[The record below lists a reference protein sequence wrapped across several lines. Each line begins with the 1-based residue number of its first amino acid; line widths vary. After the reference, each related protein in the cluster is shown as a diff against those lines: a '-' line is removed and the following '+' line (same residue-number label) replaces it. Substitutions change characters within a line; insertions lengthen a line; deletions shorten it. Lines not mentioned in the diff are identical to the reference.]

1 MWRSKQIKQIYQKR
15 SIDYRYYGFAVLV
28 LCIIGFLG
36 ALSLRETFSGDQALF
51 LIYSQEIEKGAILYR
66 DIWDIKQPAIFIFYL
81 IAGKL
86 FGFNEVGIHLFE
98 ILYWFSLALIMI
110 FGLRNYFTKPLFAVL
125 TPLFTIGIYYSVS
138 GSWHLT
144 QVESL
149 VCFPLFMTLWFCQKF
164 LENPNK
170 KSLVFLSGICG
181 GIVVLFKL
189 LFIIILFFF
198 WFFFLIYCYS
208 LLFRTDKKQRLVING
223 LITLGF
229 LTPIVLV
236 IFYFANNDSL
246 SILWYSTFVYPYGAA
261 FSVTEGD
268 RSQVFKDGIV
278 WFFKFYFPIIALT
291 IIFLLLKIKSL
302 FTGWLKEK
310 RFDLNPQS
318 FLFLGLIIW
327 TFSGFAVILIQPFS
341 WWEYHYSLLML
352 PLGILAV
359 KGLEELFE
367 KLKNKSS
374 FIWKTSTVVIIM
386 LLFIP
391 TARRLAHKTTQYS
404 QVTTVKIGQKELRIT
419 GSNIENYNLITAE
432 TKFLTA
438 ENQRSRIFVISDPLY
453 YYLSNST
460 PAISSNGWMP
470 NLFTDV
476 EWRKLNYEMQA
487 QKPEYV
493 FVEKSLIQLIQG
505 KNPEFLNTLYNNYT
519 IYSTSDKGLFF
530 KLNEL

>member
-1 MWRSKQIKQIYQKR
+1 M
-15 SIDYRYYGFAVLV
+15 FLV
-28 LCIIGFLG
+28 
-36 ALSLRETFSGDQALF
+36 
-51 LIYSQEIEKGAILYR
+51 YSREIEKGAILYR

-81 IAGKL
+81 IAGKF

-98 ILYWFSLALIMI
+98 LIYWLCPALIMI
-110 FGLRNYFTKPLFAVL
+110 FGLRNYFNKPVFAVL

-138 GSWHLT
+138 GSWHFT
-144 QVESL
+144 QTEGL

-198 WFFFLIYCYS
+198 WICFLAYCYF
-208 LLFRTDKKQRLVING
+208 LFFRTDKKQRLIING
-223 LITLGF
+223 LIALGF

-236 IFYFANNDSL
+236 ILYFANNDSL
-246 SILWYSTFVYPYGAA
+246 SILFYTTFVYPYSAA

-278 WFFKFYFPIIALT
+278 WFFKSYFPVIALT
-291 IIFLLLKIKSL
+291 IIFLLLKVKFL
-302 FTGWLKEK
+302 FTDWLKEK
-310 RFDLNPQS
+310 RFNLDPKN
-318 FLFLGLIIW
+318 FLFLGLIMW
-327 TFSGFAVILIQPFS
+327 TFAGFAVILIQPFS

-359 KGLEELFE
+359 KGLEYLFE
-367 KLKNKSS
+367 ELKNNSN
-374 FIWKTSTVVIIM
+374 FLWKIPLIGIIM

-391 TARRLAHKTTQYS
+391 TARRLANKMSQYS
-404 QVTTVKIGQKELRIT
+404 QPETVKIGQKELQIT
-419 GSNIENYNLITAE
+419 GSNIENYTLIAAE
-432 TKFLTA
+432 TGFLTA
-438 ENQRSRIFVISDPLY
+438 ENQRSKIFVISDPLY
-453 YYLSNST
+453 YYLSNSS

-470 NLFTDV
+470 TLFTDV
-476 EWRKLNYEMQA
+476 EWRKLNYEMQT

-493 FVEKSLIQLIQG
+493 FVERSLIQLIQD
-505 KNPEFLNTLYNNYT
+505 KNPEFLETLYNNYS
-519 IYSTSDKGLFF
+519 IYSTSNKGLFF